1 MSDLAVVWGGLGR
14 ILGAL
19 MLPLAAIII
28 SRWQQ
33 MDLEKDMLVAI
44 VRAFVQLTI
53 IGFALSFI
61 FAAEAPIW
69 IVLVITVMVLIAGH
83 TAGGRAKL
91 VPKSRLVATA
101 SISVA
106 TVLTVGLLVLLQVFP
121 LEARY
126 VIPIAGMVVGNSMN
140 VTTLTMMRFRG
151 DLKQQRPQVEAALA
165 LGATPRQSVT
175 KQIRD
180 ALATG
185 MTPIINSTKTVG
197 LISLPGA
204 MTGMILAGASPLEA
218 VQIQAVVM
226 YMLMGA
232 AAFSGLTATFL
243 SQPRFFTKSYQ
254 LETTALID

>member
-1 MSDLAVVWGGLGR
+1 MSDIEVVWDGLGR
-14 ILGAL
+14 VAGAL
-19 MLPLAAIII
+19 MLPLAAILI
-28 SRWQQ
+28 SHWQK

-44 VRAFVQLTI
+44 VRAFIQLTI

-61 FAAEAPIW
+61 FAAEAAFW
-69 IVLVITVMVLIAGH
+69 IVLVIGVMVLVAAH

-91 VPKSRLVATA
+91 VPKSRLVAAA
-101 SISVA
+101 SIAVA
-106 TVLTVGLLVLLQVFP
+106 TVLTVGLLALLRVFP

-126 VIPIAGMVVGNSMN
+126 IIPIAGMVVGNSMN
-140 VTTLTMMRFRG
+140 VTTLTMMRFR
-151 DLKQQRPQVEAALA
+151 DDVKQQRPQVEAALA
-165 LGATPRQSVT
+165 LGATPRQSVAR
-175 KQIRD
+175 QIRD

-226 YMLMGA
+226 YMLIGA

-243 SQPRFFTKSYQ
+243 SQPRFFTKSCQ
-254 LETTALID
+254 LVTAALID